1 MMTTH
6 RHKHTH
12 ESKAGEPS
20 RPKIY
25 LSGLHKDWRT
35 WLVLAIML
43 AAIGTY
49 VLTLDESIQ
58 PGGAVQGGIPATAAP
73 ASPSK

>member
-1 MMTTH
+1 MTTH
-6 RHKHTH
+6 GHKHTH
-12 ESKAGEPS
+12 ERKGNEHP
-20 RPKIY
+20 RPKFD

-35 WLVLAIML
+35 WLVIGLML

-58 PGGAVQGGIPATAAP
+58 PGGAVQGGIPAAAPP